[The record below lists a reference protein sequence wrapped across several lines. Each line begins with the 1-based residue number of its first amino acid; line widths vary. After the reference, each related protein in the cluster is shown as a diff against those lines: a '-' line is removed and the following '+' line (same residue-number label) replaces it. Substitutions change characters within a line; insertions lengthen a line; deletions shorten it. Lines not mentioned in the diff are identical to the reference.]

1 MQAPFFMKKCF
12 CFNSYY
18 HMNRLDYAEINAH
31 PAQCPVMK
39 QQIPLCIW
47 ISFFN
52 LNNPAQIS
60 E

>member
-1 MQAPFFMKKCF
+1 MKKCF

-18 HMNRLDYAEINAH
+18 HINRLDYEEINAH
-31 PAQCPVMK
+31 PAQFPVMK
-39 QQIPLCIW
+39 QQIPLRIW

-52 LNNPAQIS
+52 PNNPARIS

>member
-1 MQAPFFMKKCF
+1 MKKCF

-18 HMNRLDYAEINAH
+18 HMNHLDYEEINAH
-31 PAQCPVMK
+31 PTQFPVMK
-39 QQIPLCIW
+39 QQIPLRIW

-52 LNNPAQIS
+52 LNNPTRIS